1 MSAIPGQDGRPYVL
15 DATVT
20 ADGQPMLEPVP
31 EPAPAAASSSVPPSP
46 RRWGNPRSLALL
58 FLSVMALIFL
68 LKWAQAFFI
77 PLVLGILL
85 AYMLNPLVSFLEARH
100 IPRVA
105 GASLVVGSMVAML
118 CATTYVLSGEVAS
131 ILEKLPEVSSRVSAG
146 IARATGNNT
155 DNPIQKVQQAAR
167 ELEKATN
174 RAAGMPVTGKPPP
187 AAAAPPA
194 WFDWR
199 HLVWQSSMGLMG
211 FFTQLATVIFL
222 VYFLLLSAK
231 SLKRKLL
238 LFAGPTLESRQ
249 ITRKIL
255 SDMNISIQRYM
266 LMLLL
271 SNLLLAIASWLAF
284 RALGLEDAG
293 AWAVVAGL
301 LHVVPYLGPA
311 LTALAVGMAAF
322 MQFDTFSMA
331 LAVAGASIAI
341 ATVIGAVVTTWMT
354 GRIARMNT
362 AAVFIGLLFWA
373 WLWGVWGML
382 LSIPVIVIINVIA
395 QHVKDLR
402 PLATL
407 LEA

>member
-1 MSAIPGQDGRPYVL
+1 VSAADGRLDVPYPV
-15 DATVT
+15 ATV
-20 ADGQPMLEPVP
+20 ADAKPLLS
-31 EPAPAAASSSVPPSP
+31 PAADPK
-46 RRWGNPRSLALL
+46 RRWRNPRNLALL
-58 FLSVMALIFL
+58 VLSAIALIFL

-77 PLVLGILL
+77 PLVLGVLL
-85 AYMLNPLVSFLEARH
+85 AYMLNPLVSCLEDFH

-105 GASLVVGSMVAML
+105 GASLVMGGMLALL
-118 CATTYVLSGEVAS
+118 CALTYYLSGEVAS
-131 ILEKLPEVSSRVSAG
+131 ILEKLPEVSTRVSTG
-146 IARATGNNT
+146 VARAAGSRT

-174 RAAGMPVTGKPPP
+174 RAAGVPVSPRPTTP
-187 AAAAPPA
+187 AAAAPA

-199 HLVWQSSMGLMG
+199 HLIWQGSMGLMG

-231 SLKRKLL
+231 TFKRKLL
-238 LFAGPTLESRQ
+238 TFAGPTLESRQ

-255 SDMNISIQRYM
+255 GDMNVSIQRFM

-271 SNLLLAIASWLAF
+271 SNLLLAFASWLAF
-284 RALGLEDAG
+284 RALGMEDAG

-311 LTALAVGMAAF
+311 LTALAVGLAAF

-331 LAVAGASIAI
+331 LAAAGSSIAI
-341 ATVIGAVVTTWMT
+341 ATVVGAVVTTWMA
-354 GRIARMNT
+354 GKIARMNT
-362 AAVFIGLLFWA
+362 AAVFLGLLFWA

-382 LSIPVIVIINVIA
+382 LSIPILVIINVIS
-395 QHVKDLR
+395 QHVKELW
-402 PLATL
+402 PIATL

>member
-1 MSAIPGQDGRPYVL
+1 MNTANGGLDVPYVADSGAA
-15 DATVT
+15 DAK
-20 ADGQPMLEPVP
+20 LL
-31 EPAPAAASSSVPPSP
+31 PAPAADSGTI
-46 RRWGNPRSLALL
+46 RRWRNPRSLALL
-58 FLSVMALIFL
+58 MLSVIALIFL

-77 PLVLGILL
+77 PLMLGVLL
-85 AYMLNPLVSFLEARH
+85 AYMLNPLVAFLENHRV
-100 IPRVA
+100 PRVA
-105 GASLVVGSMVAML
+105 GASLVVGSMLALL
-118 CATTYVLSGEVAS
+118 CALTYYLSGEIAS

-146 IARATGNNT
+146 VTRAAGSSA

-174 RAAGMPVTGKPPP
+174 RAAGMPVSARPMP
-187 AAAAPPA
+187 AAGVSPA

-199 HLVWQSSMGLMG
+199 HLIWQGSMGLMG

-231 SLKRKLL
+231 TFKRKLL
-238 LFAGPTLESRQ
+238 MFAGPTLESRQ

-255 SDMNISIQRYM
+255 GDMNVSIQRFM
-266 LMLLL
+266 LMLMV
-271 SNLLLAIASWLAF
+271 SNLLLALLSWLAF
-284 RALGLEDAG
+284 RALGMEDAG

-301 LHVVPYLGPA
+301 LHIVPYLGPA
-311 LTALAVGMAAF
+311 LTALAVGVAAF

-331 LAVAGASIAI
+331 LAAAGTSIAI
-341 ATVIGAVVTTWMT
+341 ATLVGALVTTWMT
-354 GRIARMNT
+354 GKIARMNT

-382 LSIPVIVIINVIA
+382 LSIPIIVIVNVIS

-402 PLATL
+402 PIATL

>member
-1 MSAIPGQDGRPYVL
+1 MSAVAGQQGRPYIL
-15 DATVT
+15 DATVSE
-20 ADGQPMLEPVP
+20 DGQPMLEPVP
-31 EPAPAAASSSVPPSP
+31 ETASANTPPKP
-46 RRWGNPRSLALL
+46 RRWASPRSLALL
-58 FLSVMALIFL
+58 FLSIIALLFL

-85 AYMLNPLVSFLEARH
+85 AYMLNPLVSWFETRH

-105 GASLVVGSMVAML
+105 GASLVVGAMVAIL

-146 IARATGNNT
+146 IARAAGGNA

-167 ELEKATN
+167 ELEKATS
-174 RAAGMPVTGKPPP
+174 RAAGMPVLSKPPP
-187 AAAAPPA
+187 AAAQPA

-199 HLVWQSSMGLMG
+199 HLIWQSSMGLMG
-211 FFTQLATVIFL
+211 FFTQLATVTFL

-238 LFAGPTLESRQ
+238 TFAGPTLESRQ

-271 SNLLLAIASWLAF
+271 SNLLLAIASWLTF
-284 RALGLEDAG
+284 RALGMEDAG

-301 LHVVPYLGPA
+301 LHIVPYLGPA
-311 LTALAVGMAAF
+311 LTALAVGIAAF

-331 LAVAGASIAI
+331 LAAAGASIAI
-341 ATVIGAVVTTWMT
+341 ATVVGAVVTTWMT
-354 GRIARMNT
+354 GRIAKMNT

-382 LSIPVIVIINVIA
+382 LSIPMIVIINVIA

>member
-1 MSAIPGQDGRPYVL
+1 MSAVAGQDGRPYIL
-15 DATVT
+15 DATVSE
-20 ADGQPMLEPVP
+20 DGQPMLAPVP
-31 EPAPAAASSSVPPSP
+31 ESAAANTPPKP
-46 RRWGNPRSLALL
+46 RRWASPRSLALL
-58 FLSVMALIFL
+58 FLSVIALLFL

-85 AYMLNPLVSFLEARH
+85 AYMLNPLVSWFEARH
-100 IPRVA
+100 VPRVA
-105 GASLVVGSMVAML
+105 GASLVVGTMVALL

-146 IARATGNNT
+146 ITRATGGNA
-155 DNPIQKVQQAAR
+155 DNPIQKVQEAAR

-174 RAAGMPVTGKPPP
+174 RAAGMPVAGKPAP
-187 AAAAPPA
+187 AAPQPA

-211 FFTQLATVIFL
+211 FFTQLATVTFL

-238 LFAGPTLESRQ
+238 TFAGPTLESRQ

-255 SDMNISIQRYM
+255 SDMNVSIQRYM

-271 SNLLLAIASWLAF
+271 SNLLLAVASWLAF

-301 LHVVPYLGPA
+301 LHIVPYLGPA
-311 LTALAVGMAAF
+311 LTALAVGVAAF

-341 ATVIGAVVTTWMT
+341 ATVVGAVVTTWMT
-354 GRIARMNT
+354 GRIAKMNT

-373 WLWGVWGML
+373 WLWGIWGML
-382 LSIPVIVIINVIA
+382 LSIPMIVIINVIA

>member
-1 MSAIPGQDGRPYVL
+1 VSA
-15 DATVT
+15 
-20 ADGQPMLEPVP
+20 ADGGLDVP
-31 EPAPAAASSSVPPSP
+31 YAADAAVADVKPLLAQVAHPK
-46 RRWGNPRSLALL
+46 RRWRNPRTLALL
-58 FLSVMALIFL
+58 VLSAIALIFL

-77 PLVLGILL
+77 PMVLGVLL
-85 AYMLNPLVSFLEARH
+85 AYMLNPLVSCLEDCR

-105 GASLVVGSMVAML
+105 GASLVMSCLLALL
-118 CATTYVLSGEVAS
+118 CALTYYLSGEVAS
-131 ILEKLPEVSSRVSAG
+131 ILEKLPEVSTRVSAG
-146 IARATGNNT
+146 VARAAGSRT

-174 RAAGMPVTGKPPP
+174 RAAGVPVSPRPIAAV
-187 AAAAPPA
+187 AAAPA

-199 HLVWQSSMGLMG
+199 HLIWQGSMGLMG

-231 SLKRKLL
+231 TFKRKLL
-238 LFAGPTLESRQ
+238 TFAGPTLESRQ

-255 SDMNISIQRYM
+255 GDMNVSIQRFM

-271 SNLLLAIASWLAF
+271 SNLLLAFASWLAF
-284 RALGLEDAG
+284 RALGMEDAG

-301 LHVVPYLGPA
+301 LHIVPYLGPA
-311 LTALAVGMAAF
+311 LTALAVGLAAF

-331 LAVAGASIAI
+331 LAAAGSSIAI
-341 ATVIGAVVTTWMT
+341 ATVVGAVVTTWMA
-354 GRIARMNT
+354 GKIARMNT

-382 LSIPVIVIINVIA
+382 LSIPILVIVNVIS
-395 QHVKDLR
+395 QHVKELWPIAR
-402 PLATL
+402 L